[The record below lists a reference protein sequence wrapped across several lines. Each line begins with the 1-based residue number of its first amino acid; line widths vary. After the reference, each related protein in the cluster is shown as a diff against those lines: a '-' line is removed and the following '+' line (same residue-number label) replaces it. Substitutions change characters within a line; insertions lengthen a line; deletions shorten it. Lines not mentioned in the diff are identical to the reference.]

1 MNQLALEFASREL
14 AEIELL
20 AELPETMDVAVGL
33 VDVKNT
39 WIEPPELVAA
49 RIKAVLKHVPPERL
63 SVTPDCGFSQTARH
77 IAVAKSKTLVEGVRI
92 VRRELK
98 G

>member
-1 MNQLALEFASREL
+1 M

-39 WIEPPELVAA
+39 WIEPPELVA
-49 RIKAVLKHVPPERL
+49 ERL
-63 SVTPDCGFSQTARH
+63 RTVLELRRRRARLGH
-77 IAVAKSKTLVEGVRI
+77 ARLRLFADGPA
-92 VRRELK
+92 RRGRQGAGDGRGGRRCAEELK
-98 G
+98 R